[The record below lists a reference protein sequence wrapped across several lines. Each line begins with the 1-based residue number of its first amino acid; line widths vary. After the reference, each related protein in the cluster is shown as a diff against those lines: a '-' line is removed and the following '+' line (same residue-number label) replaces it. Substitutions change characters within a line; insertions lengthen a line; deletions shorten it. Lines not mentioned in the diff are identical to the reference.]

1 MTSAAGILLG
11 PVIPALGQAADS
23 PEALKR
29 LMTDI
34 YAATSAKDDGKSAAL
49 IRGLA
54 LPDHEAW
61 FRRVFGDAAAAK
73 LVVEYAAML
82 SRFEGDAGRA
92 FGKVVADG
100 QSDIQVLRFDRA
112 GDPNA
117 VGNQNDALAAM
128 KSPQPLYS
136 VRFLKPGE
144 RAGFHLYSFVHAG
157 GAFRFVGRLAAAK
170 G

>member
-1 MTSAAGILLG
+1 VASRCLITKAG
-11 PVIPALGQAADS
+11 
-23 PEALKR
+23 
-29 LMTDI
+29 
-34 YAATSAKDDGKSAAL
+34 
-49 IRGLA
+49 
-54 LPDHEAW
+54 
-61 FRRVFGDAAAAK
+61 RRVFGDAAAAK
-73 LVVEYAAML
+73 LVAEYAAML

-157 GAFRFVGRLAAAK
+157 AAFRFVGRLAAAK